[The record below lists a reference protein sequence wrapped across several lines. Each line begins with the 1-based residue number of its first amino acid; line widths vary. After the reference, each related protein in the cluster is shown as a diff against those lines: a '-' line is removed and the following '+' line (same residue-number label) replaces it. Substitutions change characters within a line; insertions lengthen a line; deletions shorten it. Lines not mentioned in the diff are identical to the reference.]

1 MGRPT
6 ILIIDDEVEIIKS
19 LSAILEEKFHILATS
34 KSLDVLSILETN
46 AISLLILDL
55 KMPEMTGLELI
66 EVIRSV
72 NNETPILVVTGCYGQ
87 EQDKRLADIN
97 VQGCIKKPL
106 DIEML
111 MDRIHM
117 ILKTAL

>member
-1 MGRPT
+1 MDRPT
-6 ILIIDDEVEIIKS
+6 ILIVDDEVEIIKS
-19 LSAILEEKFHILATS
+19 LSAILEEEFHILATS
-34 KSLDVLSILETN
+34 NSLDVRSILETN
-46 AISLLILDL
+46 ALSLLILDL

-66 EVIRSV
+66 EAIRSV
-72 NNETPILVVTGCYGQ
+72 DNETPILVVTGCYGQ
-87 EQDKRLADIN
+87 EQDKRFADLD

-111 MDRIHM
+111 MDRIDM